1 MSMSQPESYQD
12 VVLGSGAGGKLL
24 SWHLARS
31 GRRVAVVERRY
42 IGGSCP
48 NINCLP
54 SKNEVWSA
62 KVADLL
68 HHAARFGVV
77 TGSVAVDMAR
87 VRQRKREMV
96 EGLVA
101 LHLDLYRK
109 SGAELILGD
118 GRFVAQKTL
127 EVRLRDGGTRVL
139 KGERVFLNVGTRP
152 TIPPAPGLADAR
164 PMTNIELLEL
174 DRLPAHLVVL
184 GGGYVGLEFAQ
195 AYRRFGSRV
204 TVVQRGPQLLP
215 GEDPD
220 VADAVGR
227 LFADEGIE
235 VFLSAEALQVEGRS
249 GAGVRLR
256 VRTPGG
262 ERLLEGSD
270 ILVATGRTPN
280 TAGIGLDTLGV
291 RLDGR
296 GYIQVNDRLQ
306 TSAPDVWAIGECAG
320 SPQFTHV
327 SEDDF
332 AVIRDNLAGGNR
344 TTRDRL
350 VPYCLFTDPPLAHV
364 GLSEAEARNRGVAV
378 RVARLPMEAVLRIWT
393 TGETRGFMKALVDA
407 RTDRILGFTMF
418 GPEAG
423 EVMAVVQAAMLAG
436 MPCTGLRDAIL
447 AHPTMAEGLRGLFAA
462 VPPSPA
468 A

>member
-1 MSMSQPESYQD
+1 MSQATQYED

-24 SWHLARS
+24 AWHLAHS
-31 GRRVAVVERRY
+31 GRRVAVVERRW

-68 HHAARFGVV
+68 HHAAQFGIV
-77 TGSVAVDMAR
+77 TGSVAVDMAK

-101 LHLDLYRK
+101 LHLELYQK
-109 SGAELILGD
+109 SGTELIMGD
-118 GRFVAQKTL
+118 GRFVAPKTL
-127 EVRLRDGGTRVL
+127 EVRLNDGGTRVL
-139 KGERVFLNVGTRP
+139 KGERIFLNLGTRP
-152 TIPPAPGLADAR
+152 TIPATPGLADAR
-164 PMTNIELLEL
+164 PLTNIEALEL
-174 DRLPAHLVVL
+174 DRLPAHLIVL

-204 TVVQRGPQLLP
+204 TVVQQGPQLSR
-215 GEDPD
+215 GEDAD
-220 VADAVGR
+220 VADALGQ
-227 LFADEGIE
+227 LLADEGIE
-235 VFLSAEALQVEGRS
+235 VLLSAEAQKVEGRS
-249 GAGVRLR
+249 GESVRLQ

-270 ILVATGRTPN
+270 ILAATGRTAN

-296 GYIQVNDRLQ
+296 GYIQVNERLE

-332 AVIRDNLAGGNR
+332 RVIRDNLAGGNR

-350 VPYCLFTDPPLAHV
+350 IPFCLFTDPQLARV
-364 GLSEAEARNRGVAV
+364 GLNETEARSSGVAV
-378 RVARLPMEAVLRIWT
+378 RVAKLPMGAVLRTRT
-393 TGETRGFMKALVDA
+393 TGETRGFMKALLDA
-407 RTDRILGFTMF
+407 RSDRILGFTMF

-423 EVMAVVQAAMLAG
+423 EVMAVVQTAMLAG
-436 MPCTGLRDAIL
+436 MPYTGLRDAIL
-447 AHPTMAEGLRGLFAA
+447 AHPTMAEGLNGLFSE
-462 VPPSPA
+462 VPSPA
-468 A
+468 K